1 MIIDVGHWTRI
12 FKNIFMIILSL
23 LIIFLSFKL
32 AIFYMPFLIGFIISL
47 LVEPI
52 IKFVG
57 NKLNFTRKTSAILVL
72 ITTFIILISLIS
84 FGIVTLISEST
95 NFLR

>member
-1 MIIDVGHWTRI
+1 MVVDLNYFCKVIKRI
-12 FKNIFMIILSL
+12 SIVILTLL
-23 LIIFLSFKL
+23 LIYFSFKL
-32 AIFYMPFLIGFIISL
+32 AIFYIPFLIGLMISL
-47 LVEPI
+47 IIEPI

-57 NKLNFTRKTSAILVL
+57 DKLNFTRKTSAILVL